1 MHNTEENWPNGA
13 MDGLKVVDLSRVLG
27 GPYCTQILAD
37 HGAEVIKVE
46 PPQGDEIRDMGPPF
60 HEGDSSYFIGINRN
74 KRSIG
79 LDLSNI
85 EGRST
90 LLRLLEDAD
99 VLLENFKTGTM
110 EKWGIGYEDTISKLF
125 PNLIYC
131 RISGFGSDGPLGG
144 LPGYDGVIQAMAGW
158 MSVNGGSD
166 KDPTRLGL
174 AAVDMGTGL
183 YTCVAILMAL
193 FERQGSRKGQFID
206 MTLFDCAV
214 ALMHPHIPNF
224 YYSEGKIPDI
234 YGNQHANVAPYDK
247 FTTKTVEV
255 FIAALNN
262 PAFRRLCTELGQPDL
277 ANDPRFKTNPDR
289 VANISELSDKLSSLM
304 VDIDGEDLCQR
315 LMLNGIAAGPV
326 YNTAQ
331 VVEHPHT
338 SHRDMSVKLDWYQG
352 SGIPIKFSRTP
363 GSIRSTPPRFSE
375 HGREILA
382 QHGFNEDEIDSLAKN
397 HVLVEERKKL

>member
-1 MHNTEENWPNGA
+1 MHNTEDNWPVGA

-46 PPQGDEIRDMGPPF
+46 PPQGDETRDMGPPF
-60 HEGDSSYFIGINRN
+60 HEKDSSYFIGINRN

-90 LLRLLEDAD
+90 LLRLLEGAD

-158 MSVNGGSD
+158 MSVNGGGD

-183 YTCVAILMAL
+183 YTCVAILKAL
-193 FERQGSRKGQFID
+193 IERQGSRKGQFID

-214 ALMHPHIPNF
+214 ALMHPHRPNF

-234 YGNQHANVAPYDK
+234 YGYPHPNVAPYDK
-247 FTTKTVEV
+247 FSTKTVEV
-255 FIAALNN
+255 FIAALNT
-262 PAFRRLCTELGQPDL
+262 PAFRRLCTERGQPDL

-375 HGREILA
+375 HGRAILA